1 MGDPRLTEFRLTLLR
16 LITEEFEDLP
26 TKQLSLETLAAG
38 AISSYMAGRELEDI
52 KAIVEEAYTD
62 THQQMLHLKA
72 GHYNSE
78 TPEA

>member
-1 MGDPRLTEFRLTLLR
+1 MGNARLTEFRLTLLK

-26 TKQLSLETLAAG
+26 ILQLSLETLAAG
-38 AISSYMAGRELEDI
+38 TISSYMANRKLEDAQ
-52 KAIVEEAYTD
+52 AIVKEAYED

-72 GHYNSE
+72 GRYNSE